1 MLHYDIEFR
10 DLLRVGDEIGASEKQ
25 VMFALSRAMRRTEAS
40 LRRMS
45 ARGLAQVLQLRAMAT
60 MRKRLKSIRMRMSSP
75 LAREQGMGLWYGLND
90 LPVSSFK
97 GRPKE
102 NATGAAFRGV
112 QHDGAFVSRSK
123 VKGKQTI
130 FKRVGD
136 ARLPIAEQMH
146 PIESAAIEYIEDEV
160 FDKVLEIFWQHYR
173 RDLQARVKFKLGES

>member
-25 VMFALSRAMRRTEAS
+25 VMFALSRAMRRTEAT

-45 ARGLAQVLQLRAMAT
+45 AKGLAKVLQLRAMAT
-60 MRKRLKSIRMRMSSP
+60 IRKRLKSIRMRMSSP

-97 GRPKE
+97 GRPK
-102 NATGAAFRGV
+102 NTANGATFRGV
-112 QHDGAFVSRSK
+112 EHEGAFVARSK

-130 FKRVGD
+130 FKRVGED
-136 ARLPIAEQMH
+136 RLPIAEQLH
-146 PIESAAIEYIEDEV
+146 PIESKAIEYIEDEV
-160 FDKVLEIFWQHYR
+160 FDKVTEIFWQHFR
-173 RDLQARVKFKLGES
+173 RDLKARVKFKLGDS